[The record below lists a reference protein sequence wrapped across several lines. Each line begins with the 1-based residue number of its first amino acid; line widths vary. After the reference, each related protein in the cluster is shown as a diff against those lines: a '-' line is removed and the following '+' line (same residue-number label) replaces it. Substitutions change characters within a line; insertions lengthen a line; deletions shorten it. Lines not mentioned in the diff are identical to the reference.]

1 VISPPVA
8 VVWATSL
15 LSKGRKARCETWALL
30 AMCTGLASL
39 NVAIAGVIG
48 RKRNAGGRWVA
59 PILLALLFLSTAFP
73 PRWRPLPIGDV
84 PGGWAPI
91 YLRWSTAAAGG
102 VLLFLWSSRDP
113 AGTALRHRASRSL
126 ITWLREPTRT

>member
-15 LSKGRKARCETWALL
+15 FVQGTQGPSETWALL
-30 AMCTGLASL
+30 ARCTGLASL
-39 NVAIAGVIG
+39 SVAIARVIG
-48 RKRNAGGRWVA
+48 RKMNAGAAWSRRSCWPCSSCLRPSRRG
-59 PILLALLFLSTAFP
+59 
-73 PRWRPLPIGDV
+73 WRPLPIGDV

-91 YLRWSTAAAGG
+91 YLRWSTTAAGG

-113 AGTALRHRASRSL
+113 AGTALRHRASRLL
-126 ITWLREPTRT
+126 ITWLRESTRT